1 MHWILAAPAFLK
13 VTLTFASIL
22 VVTRLRVPL
31 GASILLHS
39 LLLTA
44 WSGAGTAGFLY
55 QAKGLILPE
64 NYLLLILIFLLLFF
78 TEALNVTGRMEQT
91 VDALKRRFRSVRFL
105 IAGLP
110 ALVGLLPM
118 PGGALFSAPLLD
130 SVDTRKQIDPA
141 HKSILNYWFRHIWEY
156 WWPLYPGV
164 IMAVKYANIP
174 AGLFFMT
181 QLPFTIAAAIVGYL
195 LLLRRVNTEEPD
207 GESAELDIGAIWSTL
222 GPIGLLV
229 GVSIAGS
236 FLLPLSGLN
245 DTLANIV
252 SVLLGLLLALLLV
265 FRKNGRV
272 FRKASGM
279 ARSGSTW
286 LMMLVVLG
294 IQAFST
300 TLKTPLGGGATLVSL
315 MRDEFFAFGVPLVLV
330 MIAIPFI
337 SGAVTGV
344 ALGFVGASFPL
355 VFALLGQDPSLN
367 ELVATCALA
376 YGSGYMGMIM
386 SPVHIC
392 YVVSNQYFKTGMS
405 ETYRYLWKP
414 VLAMIAVSFL
424 LAGSY
429 YLAF

>member
-1 MHWILAAPAFLK
+1 M
-13 VTLTFASIL
+13 TFASIL
-22 VVTRLRVPL
+22 MVTRLKVPL
-31 GASILLHS
+31 GLSILLHS

-44 WSGAGTAGFLY
+44 WSGAGTEGFLH
-55 QAKGLILPE
+55 QAESLLLPE
-64 NYLLLILIFLLLFF
+64 NYLLLVLIYLLLFF

-91 VDALKRRFRSVRFL
+91 VNALKRRFRSMRFL

-118 PGGALFSAPLLD
+118 PGGALISAPLLD
-130 SVDTRKQIDPA
+130 SVDTRKQLDPA

-164 IMAVKYANIP
+164 IMAVKYAAIP
-174 AGLFFMT
+174 AGLFFMI
-181 QLPFTIAAAIVGYL
+181 QMPFTIAAAVIGYF
-195 LLLRRVNTEEPD
+195 LLLRRVNTEDRVGD
-207 GESAELDIGAIWSTL
+207 GEALDFGAVSSTL
-222 GPIGLLV
+222 VPIGLLV
-229 GVSIAGS
+229 GTSIAGS

-265 FRKNGRV
+265 FHNNGRV
-272 FRKASGM
+272 LRKA
-279 ARSGSTW
+279 ARMTRSKSTW

-300 TLKTPLGGGATLVSL
+300 TLKTPLGHGATLVSL
-315 MRDEFFAFGVPLVLV
+315 MRDEFFAIGVPLVLV
-330 MIAIPFI
+330 MIAIPFV

-355 VFALLGQDPSLN
+355 VFALLGHAPPLN

-392 YVVSNQYFKTGMS
+392 YVVSNQYFKTGMH
-405 ETYRYLWKP
+405 ETYRYLWRS
-414 VLAMIAVSFL
+414 VILMFAVSFF
-424 LAGSY
+424 LAGTY